1 VASATTLCRQASDG
15 IEDLAA
21 IFFSDDNRIVF

>member
-1 VASATTLCRQASDG
+1 MLFWQASDG

-21 IFFSDDNRIVF
+21 IFSSDDNRIVF